1 MDDLYITW
9 NNGHGEMLIHLDYFF
24 PCSQARFKKLLK
36 IIELDWQHETELKE
50 KLKVHFQKRIADLMD
65 LWKSNGKKYYDY
77 RQKAADAKEQI
88 DSGKHPNGL
97 PLSKEEMKQAKADF
111 RAYTAAYQKALAD
124 GKQNKRFKERFEKY
138 LELMN

>member
-9 NNGHGEMLIHLDYFF
+9 NDGHGEMRILLDYFF

-36 IIELDWQHETELKE
+36 IVELDWQHETELKE
-50 KLKVHFQKRIADLMD
+50 KLKVYFQKRIADLVE
-65 LWKSNGKKYYDY
+65 LWKSNSKKYYDY
-77 RQKAADAKEQI
+77 RQKAADTKEEI

-97 PLSKEEMKQAKADF
+97 PLSKEELKQAKADF
-111 RAYTAAYQKALAD
+111 KAYTAAYQKALAD
-124 GKQNKRFKERFEKY
+124 AKKNKQFKERFEKY

>member
-24 PCSQARFKKLLK
+24 PCSQSRFKKLLK
-36 IIELDWQHETELKE
+36 IVELDWQHETELKE

-65 LWKSNGKKYYDY
+65 LWKSNSKKYYDY
-77 RQKAADAKEQI
+77 RQKAADTKEQI

-111 RAYTAAYQKALAD
+111 KAYTAAYQKALAD
-124 GKQNKRFKERFEKY
+124 AKKNKQFKERFEKY
-138 LELMN
+138 IELMN